1 MHAYTHNSLY
11 RFAVWRLVNV
21 NPASFASAP
30 LSQRRFYFT
39 KQAPP
44 SSTSTEMHIEASR
57 QPENSVQYIN
67 VTSARMYWYCWCG
80 VANGNDMNTHID
92 RIWLGGQHPI
102 CWWWWGWW
110 VNAGGQQMKID
121 FAGVCLYNCLHPNA
135 HVFNALHDVLMQK
148 HNEFTT
154 QRIT

>member
-21 NPASFASAP
+21 IRASFSSAP

-67 VTSARMYWYCWCG
+67 VTSARMYWNSVWCG
-80 VANGNDMNTHID
+80 KWQWYEYSHWQDLG
-92 RIWLGGQHPI
+92 GGQHRI

-135 HVFNALHDVLMQK
+135 HVFNALQDVLMQK